1 MFLWYCIACKFS
13 LQLQLLLLLQLCN
26 LSLVYI
32 FFSHGVFVSSYC
44 RSSNRDP
51 GARAADSLSPKDHEG
66 VSLVSV
72 NFVNDVIVLQF
83 RLQKYFIVYY
93 SIIFLL

>member
-13 LQLQLLLLLQLCN
+13 LQLQLCN

-32 FFSHGVFVSSYC
+32 FFSHGVCVSSYC

-83 RLQKYFIVYY
+83 HLQKYFIVYY